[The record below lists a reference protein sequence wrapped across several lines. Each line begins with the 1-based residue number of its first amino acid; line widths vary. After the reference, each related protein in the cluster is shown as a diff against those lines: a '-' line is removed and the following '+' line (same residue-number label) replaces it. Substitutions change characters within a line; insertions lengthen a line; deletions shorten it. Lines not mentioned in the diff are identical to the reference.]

1 VLSEKRTTLE
11 TTVQLTDPSASHRH
25 RCGNKGLWLF
35 QTLPIQIQTTQKV
48 AALPLLLGFEN
59 LGEVETPRA

>member
-1 VLSEKRTTLE
+1 MIAQKRTLE
-11 TTVQLTDPSASHRH
+11 TTTVQLTDPSASHRH

-35 QTLPIQIQTTQKV
+35 QTLPIQIQTTRKV